1 MAQQQLFELLKR
13 DHRQVEQF
21 MDQLVEGDEDQRK
34 ELFDQLNESLSL
46 HMQLEEKFFYPRIK
60 NAPQLKEQVQDALEE
75 HRETKEFLQK
85 LSKMKFDSEQWL
97 DTLEEMQEGVLHH
110 VEDEEDQ
117 IFPQCRDVLNT
128 PDKRHCHP
136 DCGSEGVGRSYQD
149 TPPHDR
155 QASREAGPA
164 IRNGA

>member
-21 MDQLVEGDEDQRK
+21 IDQLVEGDEDQRQ

-85 LSKMKFDSEQWL
+85 LSKMKIDSEQWL

-128 PDKRHCHP
+128 AQI
-136 DCGSEGVGRSYQD
+136 SEIATQIAEAKESGGVPPK
-149 TPPHDR
+149 TPR
-155 QASREAGPA
+155 RTTGKQTGKQART
-164 IRNGA
+164 